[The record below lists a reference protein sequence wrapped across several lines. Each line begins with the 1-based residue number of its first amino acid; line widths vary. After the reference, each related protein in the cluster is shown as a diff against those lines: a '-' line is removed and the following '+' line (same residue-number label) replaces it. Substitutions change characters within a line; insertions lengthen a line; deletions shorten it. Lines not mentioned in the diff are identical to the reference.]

1 MTAAAFTTAGHTAGR
16 PVSVLALVRPFL
28 LLGVLAFLAGF
39 GGYLILG
46 PPNVMSLGAPADA
59 AATAP
64 QAQAQSPAAAT
75 DASAPATSDE
85 WNAPKHV

>member
-1 MTAAAFTTAGHTAGR
+1 MTAAAFPTVGHTAGR
-16 PVSVLALVRPFL
+16 PVSFLALVRPFL
-28 LLGVLAFLAGF
+28 LLAVLAFLAGF

-46 PPNVMSLGAPADA
+46 PPNVMNLGAQPET

-75 DASAPATSDE
+75 DASAPATSDD